1 MQQSLDVAITAVLQ
15 PTIIR
20 DLGHISLFPF
30 IGATYAI
37 CNAALILLW
46 GKLFMTF
53 DSKSIF
59 LIARLFFAIG
69 SAVSAAAPSM
79 KVFIVGR
86 AITGIGGGGTY
97 LGVVIIITALTT
109 LEEKG
114 RYFGY
119 IGFAWGIGTI
129 LGPLIGGAFAASTAG
144 WRWSYYFDL
153 ILVAMTLP
161 IFVFML
167 RSTKTSY
174 QRGFWD
180 RIHALDLTGC
190 ALFTCAFMSGMLAIL
205 FGGATFSWKS
215 GPVIGLFGCLSI
227 LGVLFLLQQATA
239 TLTTRQDR
247 VLPLHLLCS
256 IDIWILIAQVTCPG
270 ETAFR
275 SAISILPFLVPC
287 VTAMLV
293 SGILIGI
300 FKYYKIWFACGS
312 VFQVL
317 MAICLYNTDVG
328 TGHGK
333 IYGYLIV
340 GGVGAGLVVMN
351 SGPIMSATVPKQD
364 IKLAGTLFG
373 YVDMIS
379 GAVSVGIANSIFL
392 NRATARIQHL
402 LPNAGKSIVQNAITG
417 AGGSTATTLPPATKP
432 LILRAIMESIKDI
445 WVQLIATASLALV
458 LSLFM
463 KKQKLKQIAS
473 S

>member
-1 MQQSLDVAITAVLQ
+1 
-15 PTIIR
+15 
-20 DLGHISLFPF
+20 
-30 IGATYAI
+30 
-37 CNAALILLW
+37 
-46 GKLFMTF
+46 
-53 DSKSIF
+53 
-59 LIARLFFAIG
+59 
-69 SAVSAAAPSM
+69 M
-79 KVFIVGR
+79 KAYIVGR

-97 LGVVIIITALTT
+97 LGVVMIITALTT

-144 WRWSYYFDL
+144 WRWAYYFDL
-153 ILVAMTLP
+153 ILVTTTLP
-161 IFVFML
+161 VFIFML
-167 RSTKTSY
+167 PSTRTSC

-180 RIHALDLTGC
+180 RIYALDLTGC
-190 ALFTCAFMSGMLAIL
+190 ALFTCTFMSGMLAIL

-215 GPVIGLFGCLSI
+215 GQVIGLFGCFGI
-227 LGVLFLLQQATA
+227 LGVLFLSQQATA

-247 VLPLHLLCS
+247 VLPLQLLRS
-256 IDIWILIAQVTCPG
+256 VEIWILIAQVTCPVSIIFVTIYYVPLYLQFMQG

-293 SGILIGI
+293 SGLLIGI
-300 FKYYKIWFACGS
+300 FSYYKVWFACGS

-333 IYGYLIV
+333 IYGYLII
-340 GGVGAGLVVMN
+340 GGIGAGLVVMN

-364 IKLAGTLFG
+364 VKLAGTLFG

-402 LPNAGKSIVQNAITG
+402 LPNAGRSIIQNAITG
-417 AGGSTATTLPPATKP
+417 ASGSNATALPPAAKP
-432 LILRAIMESIKDI
+432 LALRATMESIKDI

-473 S
+473 SNS